1 MLSTSQVQEF
11 IENIQFAEDPE
22 TDVATA
28 EQVASNTYTDLAA
41 LKVACISYAES
52 KFAKKIARMKLPI
65 ILDTMSFEEK
75 KVVLN
80 NLSEALSAK
89 GLYPKLG
96 IDKDDTTIHVQMG
109 LGYKISD
116 ADRIYR
122 IAEKMGI
129 YDVDI
134 SGVSSVFDKK
144 VDNFYTA

>member
-11 IENIQFAEDPE
+11 VEGIQFAADAD
-22 TDVATA
+22 TDLSIA
-28 EQVASNTYTDLAA
+28 EQVAANTYDDLDA
-41 LKVACISYAES
+41 LKVACISHAES
-52 KFAKKIARMKLPI
+52 KFAKKIAKMKLPLV
-65 ILDTMSFEEK
+65 LDAMSFEEK

-96 IDKDDTTIHVQMG
+96 IGETDTTIHAQMG
-109 LGYKISD
+109 LGYKVSD
-116 ADRIYR
+116 AERIYR

-134 SGVSSVFDKK
+134 SGMSSVFDKK
-144 VDNFYTA
+144 TDNFYTV